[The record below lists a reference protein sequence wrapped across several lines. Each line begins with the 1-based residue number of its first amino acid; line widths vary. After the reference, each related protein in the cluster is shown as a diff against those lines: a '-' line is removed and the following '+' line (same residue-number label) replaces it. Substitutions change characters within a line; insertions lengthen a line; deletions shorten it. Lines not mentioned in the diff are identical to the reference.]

1 MTERARLKY
10 AGARVTLKFF
20 VRMESAMNL
29 VKPILALSLGASS
42 LLAIAVA
49 AHEPATKP
57 MANNPSMQLHAA
69 MMDMQGMQMT
79 GDVDRDFASM
89 MAVHHRQAIRMAEIE
104 TANGSNPKLKA
115 LAEKMRKDQAAEI
128 KQLEQFK

>member
-1 MTERARLKY
+1 MKVLKP
-10 AGARVTLKFF
+10 V
-20 VRMESAMNL
+20 
-29 VKPILALSLGASS
+29 LALSLVASS

-57 MANNPSMQLHAA
+57 MTNNPSMQLHAA
-69 MMDMQGMQMT
+69 MMDMQGMKMT

-104 TANGSNPKLKA
+104 IANGSNPKLKA
-115 LAEKMRKDQAAEI
+115 MAEKMRKDQAAEI
-128 KQLEQFK
+128 KKLEQFK